1 MKFSVY
7 AVVHKRKLF
16 GCAAAVLAVVSAFF
30 FVMWAVCGAFDSKS
44 VMADAGEKTVYL
56 TFDDGPSAVTETVLD
71 VLKQKEVK
79 ATFFVVGQNVKAN
92 PQILQRIAKEGHAI
106 GLHSDTHEYA
116 HIYQNSQ
123 NFFADIDT
131 LAKRITDLTGQTCE
145 LYRFPGGSSNSL
157 YKKYSNGA
165 FDMDNIRQ
173 QLKSRNLTYVDWNV
187 SPEDAVGYQKSA
199 AQITT
204 AVLRQTAKQNPAVVL
219 MHDTLSQRTTAA
231 ALADI
236 IDSLK
241 NQGYRFLP
249 LDSSVSCRHGID
261 AYH

>member
-1 MKFSVY
+1 
-7 AVVHKRKLF
+7 
-16 GCAAAVLAVVSAFF
+16 
-30 FVMWAVCGAFDSKS
+30 
-44 VMADAGEKTVYL
+44 
-56 TFDDGPSAVTETVLD
+56 
-71 VLKQKEVK
+71 
-79 ATFFVVGQNVKAN
+79 
-92 PQILQRIAKEGHAI
+92 
-106 GLHSDTHEYA
+106 
-116 HIYQNSQ
+116 
-123 NFFADIDT
+123 
-131 LAKRITDLTGQTCE
+131 
-145 LYRFPGGSSNSL
+145 
-157 YKKYSNGA
+157 
-165 FDMDNIRQ
+165 MDNIRQ

-219 MHDTLSQRTTAA
+219 MHDTMSQATTAA